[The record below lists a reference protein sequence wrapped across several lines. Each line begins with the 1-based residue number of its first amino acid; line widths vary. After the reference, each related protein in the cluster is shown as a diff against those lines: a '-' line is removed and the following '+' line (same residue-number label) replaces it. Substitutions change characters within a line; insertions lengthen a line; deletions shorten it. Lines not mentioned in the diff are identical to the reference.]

1 MCPVS
6 GRLSGPLRPEGTD
19 QHVPVS
25 RCVSAAG
32 ISFSVILFP
41 PRDSALLTVGLPN
54 PRSSTGPDLDRVPAF
69 RTHEQR
75 PGWLPLYPGD
85 GGAHPDRKACP
96 AGTCRIPSGQSLTSP
111 PPTIRRQGP
120 LDEASTRGSND
131 FSRPVF
137 PSPGGPGQ
145 NGTALGFSSSFA
157 PRRPRAGQRTSR
169 RGQAIRARTWNYT
182 LNIFELTLRSVV
194 HSLRATSRRT
204 ALSGSGGMVASVTA
218 LVLAAS
224 DAQLA
229 APGASI
235 GRTPTTVPADGASSR
250 TRDTGCRTIRTGSTA
265 VRSVLLA
272 LRSTSRASS
281 DRGAHAAA
289 GQRNCGSAGTVA
301 NRVEIPII
309 RHGARRTAPALS
321 LRSDRARMVQTEDER
336 ARPARRPAT
345 RVRWQARDVDAA
357 RRVSRRRRICAD
369 RPMRFGPRAS
379 TGIACETDRWAVG
392 TSRRLR
398 RRRRSETA
406 GSRPRAD
413 A

>member
-137 PSPGGPGQ
+137 PSPGGPRTER
-145 NGTALGFSSSFA
+145 NRLGLF
-157 PRRPRAGQRTSR
+157 
-169 RGQAIRARTWNYT
+169 
-182 LNIFELTLRSVV
+182 LEL
-194 HSLRATSRRT
+194 
-204 ALSGSGGMVASVTA
+204 
-218 LVLAAS
+218 
-224 DAQLA
+224 
-229 APGASI
+229 
-235 GRTPTTVPADGASSR
+235 RTPPTKSR
-250 TRDTGCRTIRTGSTA
+250 TTHVEEGTGHSSTDLELHAQHIRVDPPIGSSLITCD
-265 VRSVLLA
+265 LA
-272 LRSTSRASS
+272 SHRLKR
-281 DRGAHAAA
+281 
-289 GQRNCGSAGTVA
+289 QR
-301 NRVEIPII
+301 
-309 RHGARRTAPALS
+309 RHGCQRD
-321 LRSDRARMVQTEDER
+321 RSGAC
-336 ARPARRPAT
+336 
-345 RVRWQARDVDAA
+345 
-357 RRVSRRRRICAD
+357 S
-369 RPMRFGPRAS
+369 FGMPS
-379 TGIACETDRWAVG
+379 
-392 TSRRLR
+392 
-398 RRRRSETA
+398 
-406 GSRPRAD
+406 
-413 A
+413 